1 MKKFLSFVKDIAI
14 CFIIALLINKF
25 IFMFAFVPTGSMK
38 PTIMEKDRII
48 VDKIS
53 LWFNEIERGDI
64 VVFESENDVIDEKLL
79 VKRVVG
85 LPGETIEIRQGI
97 VYINDVEYLEEYV
110 YYPDEQSMEKVELG
124 EKEYFMLGDN
134 RSNSYDARFWSK
146 KTVNRDSI
154 IGYARLF
161 RNFKK

>member
-1 MKKFLSFVKDIAI
+1 MKKFLGFFKDIAI
-14 CFIIALLINKF
+14 CFVIALLINKF

-53 LWFNEIERGDI
+53 LLFNEIERGDI
-64 VVFESENDVIDEKLL
+64 VVFESENDVVDEKLL
-79 VKRVVG
+79 VKRVIG
-85 LPGETIEIRQGI
+85 LPGDTIEIQQGI
-97 VYINDVEYLEEYV
+97 VYINDQEYKEEYV
-110 YYPDEQSMEKVELG
+110 YYPDEQSMEKITLG
-124 EKEYFMLGDN
+124 EEEYFMLGDN
-134 RSNSYDARFWSK
+134 RSNSYDARFWNK
-146 KTVNRDSI
+146 KTVSKNSI